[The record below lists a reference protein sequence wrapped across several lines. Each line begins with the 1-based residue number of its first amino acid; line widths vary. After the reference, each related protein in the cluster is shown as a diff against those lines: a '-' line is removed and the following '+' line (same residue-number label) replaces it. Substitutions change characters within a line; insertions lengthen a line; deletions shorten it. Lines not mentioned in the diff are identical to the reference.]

1 MKEFF
6 KLLGKGLL
14 LVLMSFI
21 AVIMFYAAGVFAFAG
36 IPSVNG
42 WSVVLL
48 FIMCLAC
55 FAAGV
60 LLLVMLGCLG
70 GAIE

>member
-14 LVLMSFI
+14 LVFLSFI
-21 AVIMFYAAGVFAFAG
+21 TVVMFYCAGVFAFAG

-42 WSVVLL
+42 WGVVLL

-60 LLLVMLGCLG
+60 LLLVILGCLG
-70 GAIE
+70 DAIE